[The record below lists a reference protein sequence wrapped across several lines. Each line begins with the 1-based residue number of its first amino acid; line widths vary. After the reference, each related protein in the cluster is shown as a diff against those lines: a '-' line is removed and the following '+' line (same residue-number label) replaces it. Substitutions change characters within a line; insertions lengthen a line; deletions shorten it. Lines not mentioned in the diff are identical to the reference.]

1 MKVVKTDGLVFREQG
16 SSGRRSK
23 VRLVPVGPFHY
34 RGEEMEL
41 SADDLR
47 EIASETRRLI
57 YNCQQ
62 YAEDGQTPWTPPV
75 IREHRPD
82 GTRDGDVV
90 DVELVD
96 DRELF
101 GAIQWR
107 ESTWEQILSD
117 EVEFVSV
124 HIRPDYTD
132 MAGESY
138 TWIVWEVSL
147 TTHPVRKDIG
157 RIQDTISLSFG
168 ERAFDV
174 DLAEGDTMEELLKEL
189 LGAVQALGDRMSAI
203 EAAMAPAEMEE
214 ASESVEMMEDEEAKM
229 AEDKEEV
236 AMSELAEVIGKLV
249 ERVEKSEKAVVA
261 LAESRGLLTKEP
273 GNTGAEP
280 EATPVTAADWQA
292 KLRKDGIT
300 GGRAIALAME
310 KARQ

>member
-1 MKVVKTDGLVFREQG
+1 MKVVQTDGLVFREQG

-57 YNCQQ
+57 YNCQK
-62 YAEDGQTPWTPPV
+62 YADEGQTPWTPPV

-101 GAIQWR
+101 GSIQWR

-132 MAGESY
+132 MAGELYS
-138 TWIVWEVSL
+138 WIVWEVSL

-174 DLAEGDTMEELLKEL
+174 DLAEGDKAMEELLREL

-203 EAAMAPAEMEE
+203 EAAMAP
-214 ASESVEMMEDEEAKM
+214 SEVEMMEEEEQAM
-229 AEDKEEV
+229 AEDAKEEV

-261 LAESRGLLTKEP
+261 LAESRGLLTAEP
-273 GNTGAEP
+273 GNAGAEP
-280 EATPVTAADWQA
+280 EPAPATVADWQT
-292 KLRKDGIT
+292 KLRKEGIT

-310 KARQ
+310 KIRQ